1 MKKILS
7 LILFLLF
14 FVFALTLNL
23 KNPGAVTI
31 KYYFGIEREVEL
43 FILLLIPFAIGM
55 LLGVLLMSFS
65 VMKNKMQ
72 AGKSKRELAKV
83 EKEVQNLRAA
93 PISEPMPG
101 DTPATKS
108 SMPTTK

>member
-23 KNPGAVTI
+23 KNPDAVTL
-31 KYYFGIEREVEL
+31 KYYFGFEREVQL
-43 FILLLIPFAIGM
+43 FVVLLVPFVIGM
-55 LLGVLLMSFS
+55 LLGVLLMSVS
-65 VMKNKMQ
+65 VMRNKMQ
-72 AGKSKRELAKV
+72 TGKTKRELAKV

-93 PISEPMPG
+93 PIKEPMPG
-101 DTPATKS
+101 DTQVTKDVA
-108 SMPTTK
+108 K